1 MEWIAYVVTF
11 VFGLFVGA
19 GLTSILYE
27 RNLLRVSRREGTTR
41 SISQLDVFELP
52 GKSNL
57 PKKGEP

>member
-52 GKSNL
+52 GKSNP
-57 PKKGEP
+57 PKKGKP